1 MSDPTNPDHYRW
13 HPLGIECID
22 VTEHFPSN
30 IAHAIEY
37 LWRCGRKDD
46 AAQDLR
52 KAIWYIEREIKRLGV
67 DATAR
72 AERNPKWF
80 TLGDRVVK
88 DPDNWEPSEFDAWG
102 SGIGVG
108 VVVGTPDGCTIDVR
122 WPGGRSY
129 HDAKELKLAST
140 ANE

>member
-1 MSDPTNPDHYRW
+1 MASDPILASQIEAAMRRGQVNVNQVDNYVLPATPPIYLALSETAATNDPINPDHYRW

-52 KAIWYIEREIKRLGV
+52 KAIWYLEREIKRLQRG
-67 DATAR
+67 
-72 AERNPKWF
+72 N
-80 TLGDRVVK
+80 
-88 DPDNWEPSEFDAWG
+88 
-102 SGIGVG
+102 
-108 VVVGTPDGCTIDVR
+108 
-122 WPGGRSY
+122 
-129 HDAKELKLAST
+129 AK
-140 ANE
+140 

>member
-1 MSDPTNPDHYRW
+1 LSDPTNPDHYRW

-52 KAIWYIEREIKRLGV
+52 KAIWYIEREINRLGGPTNE
-67 DATAR
+67 ALPCR
-72 AERNPKWF
+72 
-80 TLGDRVVK
+80 
-88 DPDNWEPSEFDAWG
+88 
-102 SGIGVG
+102 
-108 VVVGTPDGCTIDVR
+108 PDGGPSR
-122 WPGGRSY
+122 Q
-129 HDAKELKLAST
+129 
-140 ANE
+140 